1 METEVKETEIKRP
14 EIIPGEEILPDVDIP
29 LVISNLCRYCRGLRC
44 TGSADGRNRKNI
56 FR

>member
-29 LVISNLCRYCRGLRC
+29 LVISNL
-44 TGSADGRNRKNI
+44 TNADYDVQEYL
-56 FR
+56 